1 MAFYQ
6 VRSLFAQIVEG
17 VILLDRLV
25 HILQQ
30 VSDLDDIKLILGLDS
45 AVRDL
50 AKCWIRLQWAMFLD
64 LINMLDCIR

>member
-17 VILLDRLV
+17 IILLDRLV

-30 VSDLDDIKLILGLDS
+30 VSDLIAVKVILDLDS
-45 AVRDL
+45 AVKEVNTVSVMVL
-50 AKCWIRLQWAMFLD
+50 GIFLKF
-64 LINMLDCIR
+64 